1 MTRAAGTPV
10 SSQQSRSVVLY
21 AAALACFGA
30 GLVILVTAGLPDRTH
45 AAALGLAAEGR
56 AVAAEAG
63 ALAPP
68 VVLAASDGGTV
79 SLEAMR
85 GQVVVLNFWATWCAP
100 CRVEMPE
107 LQKVSEKF
115 SGHVTVLGINTGEP
129 AEQVRA
135 WADSYALTFPLLL
148 DTEGTAARD
157 YRLRGQPTT
166 VIVAPDGVIHAIL
179 YGPVDAASMEQTIT
193 SLLNPS
199 SERTAP

>member
-1 MTRAAGTPV
+1 MTHAASTPALR
-10 SSQQSRSVVLY
+10 SRTVRQY
-21 AAALACFGA
+21 AAALVCFGA
-30 GLVILVTAGLPDRTH
+30 GLLILITAGLPDRTS
-45 AAALGLAAEGR
+45 ATALALPAEGR

-68 VVLAASDGGTV
+68 VVLTSSDGQTI
-79 SLEAMR
+79 SLDELR

-107 LQKVSEKF
+107 LQKVSEKLT
-115 SGHVTVLGINTGEP
+115 GQVTVLGINTGEP
-129 AEQVRA
+129 ADQVRA
-135 WADSYALTFPLLL
+135 WGDRYGLTFPLLL

-199 SERTAP
+199 TERTAP

>member
-1 MTRAAGTPV
+1 MTHAASTLALR
-10 SSQQSRSVVLY
+10 SRTVRLY
-21 AAALACFGA
+21 AAALVCFGA
-30 GLVILVTAGLPDRTH
+30 GLLILITAGLPDRTS
-45 AAALGLAAEGR
+45 ATALALPAEGR

-68 VVLAASDGGTV
+68 VVLTSSDGQTI
-79 SLEAMR
+79 SLDELR

-107 LQKVSEKF
+107 LQKVSEKLT
-115 SGHVTVLGINTGEP
+115 GQVTVLGINTGEP
-129 AEQVRA
+129 ADQVRA
-135 WADSYALTFPLLL
+135 WGDRYGLTFPLLL

-199 SERTAP
+199 TERTAP

>member
-1 MTRAAGTPV
+1 MTHAASTLALR
-10 SSQQSRSVVLY
+10 SRTVRLY
-21 AAALACFGA
+21 AAALVCFGA
-30 GLVILVTAGLPDRTH
+30 GLLILITAGLPDRTS
-45 AAALGLAAEGR
+45 ATALALPAEGR

-68 VVLAASDGGTV
+68 VVLTSSDGQTI
-79 SLEAMR
+79 SLDELR

-107 LQKVSEKF
+107 LQKVSEKLTEQ
-115 SGHVTVLGINTGEP
+115 VTVLGINTGEP
-129 AEQVRA
+129 ADQVRA
-135 WADSYALTFPLLL
+135 WGDRYGLTFPLLL

-199 SERTAP
+199 TERTAP

>member
-1 MTRAAGTPV
+1 MTHAASTPALR
-10 SSQQSRSVVLY
+10 SRTVRLY
-21 AAALACFGA
+21 AAALVCFGA
-30 GLVILVTAGLPDRTH
+30 GLLILITAGLPDRTS
-45 AAALGLAAEGR
+45 ATALALPAEGR

-68 VVLAASDGGTV
+68 VVLTSSDGQTI
-79 SLEAMR
+79 SLDELR

-107 LQKVSEKF
+107 LQKVSEKLT
-115 SGHVTVLGINTGEP
+115 GQVTVLGINTGEP
-129 AEQVRA
+129 ADQVRA
-135 WADSYALTFPLLL
+135 WGDRYGLTFPLLL

-199 SERTAP
+199 TERTAP